1 MCTEYNVYKMYTIG
15 DCYVVMGFTN
25 CYERNPVREAKN
37 VVNYSFEMLKTIEKV
52 KKERPHLSC
61 LNMRIGIH
69 TGTII
74 GGIVGTE
81 IVRYDIYGPD
91 VVVANKFEEEGKI
104 GEIHISE
111 ETKKLLDQL
120 EKKPY
125 SENNIYPSEKVE
137 LKKLNVEYNGY
148 FIKRGNLS

>member
-1 MCTEYNVYKMYTIG
+1 
-15 DCYVVMGFTN
+15 
-25 CYERNPVREAKN
+25 
-37 VVNYSFEMLKTIEKV
+37 MLKTIDRV
-52 KKERPHLSC
+52 KKEKPALEC

-81 IVRYDIYGPD
+81 IVRYDIYGSD
-91 VVVANKFEEEGKI
+91 VVVANKFEETGKT

-120 EKKPY
+120 SKKPY
-125 SENNIYPSEKVE
+125 S
-137 LKKLNVEYNGY
+137 
-148 FIKRGNLS
+148 